1 MPCEKR
7 HKENFKVTKINA
19 HLGSVPVMA
28 TFEDKFK
35 TSVDQISFFYGSI
48 VLECFNWFDED
59 KVKTFTLKIIKYTE
73 KYQFLVLK
81 YYLTCVRKQ
90 TTEDC
95 FVKCTH
101 QHICSFL
108 LKGEI

>member
-59 KVKTFTLKIIKYTE
+59 KVKTFTLKIINTQKSINFWSWNIT
-73 KYQFLVLK
+73 
-81 YYLTCVRKQ
+81 
-90 TTEDC
+90 
-95 FVKCTH
+95 
-101 QHICSFL
+101 
-108 LKGEI
+108 

>member
-59 KVKTFTLKIIKYTE
+59 NVKTFTLKIIKYTE
-73 KYQFLVLK
+73 KYQ

-90 TTEDC
+90 TTEDY

-101 QHICSFL
+101 QHTCSFL

>member
-35 TSVDQISFFYGSI
+35 TSVHQISFFLWQHCI
-48 VLECFNWFDED
+48 RIFNWFDED

-95 FVKCTH
+95 FVNALTNTSAH
-101 QHICSFL
+101 FY
-108 LKGEI
+108 

>member
-35 TSVDQISFFYGSI
+35 TSVDQISFF
-48 VLECFNWFDED
+48 
-59 KVKTFTLKIIKYTE
+59 
-73 KYQFLVLK
+73 
-81 YYLTCVRKQ
+81 
-90 TTEDC
+90 
-95 FVKCTH
+95 
-101 QHICSFL
+101 
-108 LKGEI
+108 

>member
-1 MPCEKR
+1 MQLLMPCEKR

-48 VLECFNWFDED
+48 VLEFLTDSM
-59 KVKTFTLKIIKYTE
+59 KTK
-73 KYQFLVLK
+73 
-81 YYLTCVRKQ
+81 
-90 TTEDC
+90 
-95 FVKCTH
+95 
-101 QHICSFL
+101 
-108 LKGEI
+108 

>member
-35 TSVDQISFFYGSI
+35 TSVDQISFFLWQHCI
-48 VLECFNWFDED
+48 RIFN
-59 KVKTFTLKIIKYTE
+59 
-73 KYQFLVLK
+73 
-81 YYLTCVRKQ
+81 
-90 TTEDC
+90 
-95 FVKCTH
+95 
-101 QHICSFL
+101 
-108 LKGEI
+108 